1 MPASLFQEGMWD
13 YCQGSTATHVTRYR
27 VSGPFDV
34 ALFGECLTHLYQRH
48 EILRTTFTVVAGR
61 LVQNVH
67 PSAPPCLSV
76 IDLIGAAN
84 AEERADAIVRQMAS
98 QPVDLTAL
106 PIMRYVVI
114 RLAKDIHRLIRI
126 SNLVLH
132 DGYASRLLNAELAA
146 LYEARLQGLAPPFP
160 TEAPLQYADFAVWQ
174 RQFLRADGSYVQEA
188 LNWWEDV
195 LSPPPPPLRLPAA
208 RLRGRT
214 GLDPR
219 EGILRWK
226 LEEPTARGLDATARS
241 AGATDFTARVA
252 AFAALVADVTGNPSV
267 VIGTYFDNRDRMDTR
282 SIVGR
287 FADFAPLVLTYDP
300 SKTFLEWLEIVRDR
314 VFETKMRSGL
324 PHQLLGRELRARGIK
339 PPRQQLMFVM
349 SGDYS
354 DRRFGELTFSRE
366 FASPGRMP
374 RGCRMY
380 VSLSGECVMR
390 FDAAHYNRSGMRAL
404 LDRYVRLIEAAAS
417 APELPIGKL
426 QTMLGA
432 KPMRWELQRH
442 GTAVY
447 RFMRRWTD
455 RILDKTR
462 GIIRTGRS
470 EKPAAT
476 GR

>member
-1 MPASLFQEGMWD
+1 
-13 YCQGSTATHVTRYR
+13 
-27 VSGPFDV
+27 
-34 ALFGECLTHLYQRH
+34 
-48 EILRTTFTVVAGR
+48 
-61 LVQNVH
+61 
-67 PSAPPCLSV
+67 
-76 IDLIGAAN
+76 
-84 AEERADAIVRQMAS
+84 
-98 QPVDLTAL
+98 
-106 PIMRYVVI
+106 
-114 RLAKDIHRLIRI
+114 
-126 SNLVLH
+126 
-132 DGYASRLLNAELAA
+132 
-146 LYEARLQGLAPPFP
+146 
-160 TEAPLQYADFAVWQ
+160 
-174 RQFLRADGSYVQEA
+174 
-188 LNWWEDV
+188 
-195 LSPPPPPLRLPAA
+195 
-208 RLRGRT
+208 
-214 GLDPR
+214 
-219 EGILRWK
+219 
-226 LEEPTARGLDATARS
+226 
-241 AGATDFTARVA
+241 VA
-252 AFAALVADVTGNPSV
+252 AFAALVADVTGNSSV

-287 FADFAPLVLTYDP
+287 FSDFAPLVLTYDP

-470 EKPAAT
+470 EKPAAV